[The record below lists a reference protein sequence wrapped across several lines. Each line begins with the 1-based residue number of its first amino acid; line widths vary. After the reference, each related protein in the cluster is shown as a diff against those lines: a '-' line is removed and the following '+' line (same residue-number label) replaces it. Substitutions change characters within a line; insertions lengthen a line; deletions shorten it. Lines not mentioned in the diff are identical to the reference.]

1 MNEYILINVD
11 TQKDFFEGSFT
22 IKGSEK
28 IIDNLSKI
36 TKFAKDNY
44 IKVINTACW
53 YDDKTKHLSEMPD
66 FVETFPP
73 HCIMGTDGAKF
84 IKETQPEKLFV
95 IDWANPQ
102 GMSLVDMHKSREI
115 AITKNK
121 MNPIDGNPYGETIIH
136 NLGVPINQR
145 PKFIIYGV
153 NIVST
158 VLPILRR
165 GYEVIVVS
173 DANINFNGS
182 NFDISELMSN
192 PQETVKNIEFI
203 TTVNLTK

>member
-1 MNEYILINVD
+1 MSEYIFINVD
-11 TQKDFFEGSFT
+11 TQKDFFDGSFK
-22 IKGSEK
+22 INGSEK
-28 IIDNLSKI
+28 IVDNLSKL
-36 TKFAKDNY
+36 TQFAKNNY
-44 IKVINTACW
+44 IKVVNIACW
-53 YDDKTKHLSEMPD
+53 YDDKTKHLSETPD

-95 IDWANPQ
+95 IDWGNPQ
-102 GMSLVDMHKSREI
+102 GISLADMHKSREI

-121 MNPIDGNPYGETIIH
+121 MNSIEGNPYGETLLH

-173 DANINFNGS
+173 DANINFNGGV
-182 NFDISELMSN
+182 FDVSELVSN
-192 PQETVKNIEFI
+192 PQETVKSIDFI
-203 TTVNLTK
+203 TTDNLIK